1 MEQLQQQHIRTVLPK
16 DMSRAGTGEMYGLC
30 DAMDRLQKKGYTKN
44 LVAKFDHFTCEEG
57 KLQLYP
63 NDIFFDEVLRFENTS
78 DPDDQSIMYAIRS
91 LVEDDVKGL
100 YIESYGLYHDD
111 LSNTIIQRIQE
122 CHQLRQKYPHPSG
135 TGVAVK
141 S

>member
-1 MEQLQQQHIRTVLPK
+1 MLQQQQHIKTVLPK
-16 DMSRAGTGEMYGLC
+16 DMSHAGTGEMYGLC
-30 DAMDRLQKKGYTKN
+30 DAMNRLQKKGYTQN
-44 LVAKFDHFTCEEG
+44 LVAKFDHFTCDEG

-91 LVEDDVKGL
+91 LIEDDVKGL

-135 TGVAVK
+135 TGVALNF
-141 S
+141 

>member
-1 MEQLQQQHIRTVLPK
+1 MEHITTVLPK
-16 DMSRAGTGEMYGLC
+16 DMVRAGTGEMYGLLE
-30 DAMDRLQKKGYTKN
+30 AIERLQKQGYTHN
-44 LVAKFDHFTCEEG
+44 LVPRFDHFTCSSG
-57 KLQLYP
+57 KLELYP

-91 LVEDDVKGL
+91 LIEDDVKGL
-100 YIESYGLYHDD
+100 YIESYGFYHDD

-122 CHQLRQKYPHPSG
+122 CHHLRQKYPHPSG
-135 TGVAVK
+135 TGVAFK

>member
-1 MEQLQQQHIRTVLPK
+1 MEQQQQHIKTVLPK
-16 DMSRAGTGEMYGLC
+16 DMRRAGTGEMYGLC
-30 DAMDRLQKKGYTKN
+30 EAIDRLQKKGYTQN
-44 LVAKFDHFTCEEG
+44 LVAKFDHFTCDEG

-91 LVEDDVKGL
+91 LIEDDVKGL

-135 TGVAVK
+135 TGVALK